1 MTDELHDH
9 AANYSSL
16 SYTKADW
23 RTKMLQCL
31 PADLPMYM
39 KDRIKYYEEAGIPE
53 TVYRDLD
60 AQVLHLALR
69 ARFPGSNTW

>member
-1 MTDELHDH
+1 MPDDLHDH

-31 PADLPMYM
+31 PANIPMYL
-39 KDRIKYYEEAGIPE
+39 KERVKVYQEAGIPE
-53 TVYRDLD
+53 SVYRDLD

-69 ARFPGSNTW
+69 ARYPGSNTW